1 MDAMQGLNSTAALAQ
16 GAIKDTTGAQ
26 LISKT
31 LDKVNMSAPAV
42 EAGAEFQKEVMGAAG
57 IGTMLDRTV

>member
-1 MDAMQGLNSTAALAQ
+1 MDAMQGIDSTAALAQ

-31 LDKVNMSAPAV
+31 LDKVNMGAPSV
-42 EAGAEFQKEVMGAAG
+42 EAGVQFQKDVLGAAG
-57 IGTMLDRTV
+57 IGTMLDKTV